1 MLRKII
7 DRLVGGKSEEASR
20 HLNSSPSGVP
30 NRKLFAAEV
39 HWLDAPGLIFFL
51 ILMVVVFM
59 QFFTRYALN
68 DSLGWTEE
76 VARFLLVLLAFS
88 GSVTAVRKG
97 SHIFLEFFYRYLLK
111 NLVKATTLAAEL
123 ITTSF
128 YGYMV
133 YVGYQ
138 LAIITRQNMVSIPV
152 PKAAIYWAVAFC
164 FGLMAIL
171 SIWRLIEK
179 AKMSNQELLDEIETQ
194 SMKE

>member
-7 DRLVGGKSEEASR
+7 DRQVGEKSEEASR
-20 HLNSSPSGVP
+20 PSHAPGP
-30 NRKLFAAEV
+30 KLFSDDV
-39 HWLDAPGLIFFL
+39 HWLDAPGLIIFF

-59 QFFTRYALN
+59 QFFTRYVLN

-76 VARFLLVLLAFS
+76 VARFLLVMLAFS

-97 SHIFLEFFYRYLLK
+97 SHIFLEFFYRYLPQ
-111 NLVKATTLAAEL
+111 NFVKATSIIAEL

-138 LAIITRQNMVSIPV
+138 LAQLTRQNMVSIPV

-164 FGLMAIL
+164 FALMALL
-171 SIWRLIEK
+171 SVWRLLVK
-179 AKMSNQELLDEIETQ
+179 WRMSNKEVLEEIETL
-194 SMKE
+194 SVKE